1 MTEKCMLRME
11 GDRESFEGD
20 GEAFLCIEDILVG
33 MTCLCNFLIIR
44 AQSGIFLDSESTLKA
59 VEYNRV

>member
-1 MTEKCMLRME
+1 M
-11 GDRESFEGD
+11 
-20 GEAFLCIEDILVG
+20 CIEDILVG

-44 AQSGIFLDSESTLKA
+44 VQSGVFLDSESTLKA